1 MLGGVWGFINAN
13 KKTRAGFIIL
23 AAFVLMALL
32 APVLAPYDPQEP
44 GPSRLEGPS
53 REHWMG
59 TTTMGQDVFS
69 QVLYGTRVTLFV
81 GLIVGAATTLI
92 SVLVGMTAGYFSGKT
107 DSLLSMLI
115 NVFLVIPALP
125 LMILIAA
132 YLNRKDVFTI
142 ILAITVTG
150 WAWGAR
156 IFRAQMM
163 SLKNQDFVAACEMI
177 GEKPARVM
185 FSEIAPNMY
194 GLIAANFFGSAI
206 YAIISE
212 AGLEFLGLGNV
223 SIVSWG
229 TMLYWAQSAQAVLLG
244 LWLWVIAPGLLIA
257 LLGVSFALINFGIDE
272 LSNPTLRE

>member
-1 MLGGVWGFINAN
+1 MLSSIWRFINAN
-13 KKTRAGFIIL
+13 RKTRAGVIIL
-23 AAFVLMALL
+23 TVFVFVAAF
-32 APVLAPYDPQEP
+32 APVLAPYDPLEP
-44 GPSRLEGPS
+44 GPSRLQGPS
-53 REHWMG
+53 AEHWMG

-81 GLIVGAATTLI
+81 GLTVGAATTLI
-92 SVLVGMTAGYFSGKT
+92 SVLIGMTAGYFSGKT

-115 NVFLVIPALP
+115 NIFLVIPALP

-142 ILAITVTG
+142 ILAVTVTG

-156 IFRAQMM
+156 IFRAQML
-163 SLKNQDFVAACEMI
+163 SLRNQDFVAACEMI
-177 GEKPARVM
+177 GEKSCRVM

-229 TMLYWAQSAQAVLLG
+229 TMLYWAQSAQAVLQG
-244 LWLWVIAPGLLIA
+244 LWMWPLVPGLLIA